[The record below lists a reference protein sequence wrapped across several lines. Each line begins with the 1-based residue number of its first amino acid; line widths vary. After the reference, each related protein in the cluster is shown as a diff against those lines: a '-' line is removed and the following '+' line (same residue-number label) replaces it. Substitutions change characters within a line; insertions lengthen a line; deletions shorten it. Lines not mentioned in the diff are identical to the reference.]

1 MGRYSSFANLLKDQ
15 ATHDRLP
22 EVLFTDN
29 ADLRSS
35 TSRLAIA
42 SVSDNE
48 VSVENIID
56 VVNEFD
62 EFDSNRYEY
71 GTMFSSFEAIS
82 NTFAAKL
89 KEGVDTLHGVKD
101 TVSELKDK
109 YEEMVGLR
117 IAEDPTLA
125 KICGISKEL
134 HMNNI
139 SWNFLDEVDERSVVT
154 ELHDKIGHDPD
165 HEITPGFIGLVINA
179 MPCAN
184 KTTVVDLKRVKIE
197 ANAFNSII
205 EKLMNFIP
213 GETKETVAG
222 LFTNLCN
229 LDQGGCELAARSA
242 RNFIDGKTANKINDI
257 MHIAVAYNKLFD
269 AMNAVDIDLS
279 ASTMEELGKHVD
291 AMHAISST
299 MLYIAMYY
307 RNNLYK
313 DAVLVPG
320 PFVNTDNFDEFESN
334 GGTVTTIV
342 HHYNKFYDT
351 INVPIRG
358 VSGTFILKSAER
370 LEAEAS
376 SESIKNVAIINNE
389 KKRIERGSF
398 IRTSVEYLKTQKL
411 SSKFF
416 NGADLDKYAA
426 AVYDSMPNVPVES
439 RFYKLLINAI
449 HPNTI
454 TSMLYDRIS
463 KEYVDYAAKTGK
475 LSKET
480 CEELDEKV
488 YADMISEYLVN
499 QGILVV

>member
-1 MGRYSSFANLLKDQ
+1 MGRYISFANLLKDQ
-15 ATHDRLP
+15 ATHDSLP

-29 ADLRSS
+29 ADLRS
-35 TSRLAIA
+35 TTNRLAIA

-56 VVNEFD
+56 VVKEFD

-71 GTMFSSFEAIS
+71 GTMFNSFEAIS
-82 NTFAAKL
+82 NAFAAKL
-89 KEGVDTLHGVKD
+89 KEGVETLHAVKD
-101 TVSELKDK
+101 TVTELKDAH
-109 YEEMVGLR
+109 EEMVALR

-134 HMNNI
+134 HMNNVM
-139 SWNFLDEVDERSVVT
+139 WNYLDEVDEREVVT
-154 ELHDKIGHDPD
+154 NLHEKIGHDPD
-165 HEITPGFIGLVINA
+165 HDITPGFVGLIINA

-184 KTTVVDLKRVKIE
+184 KTNIVALNKIKLE
-197 ANAFNSII
+197 ASVFNGIV

-229 LDQGGCELAARSA
+229 LDQIGCELAARSA
-242 RNFIDGKTANKINDI
+242 RMFLDGKSSGKINDI
-257 MHIAVAYNKLFD
+257 MHIAVANNKLFD
-269 AMNAVDIDLS
+269 ALKSIDIDLS
-279 ASTMEELGKHVD
+279 ASTMDELSKHVD
-291 AMHAISST
+291 AMHSICST

-307 RNNLYK
+307 RNTIYK

-320 PFVNTDNFDEFESN
+320 PFVNSDNFDAFEN
-334 GGTVTTIV
+334 EGGSVTTIV
-342 HHYNKFYDT
+342 HHYNKFFDT
-351 INVPIRG
+351 VNVPIRG
-358 VSGTFILKSAER
+358 VSGQFILKSAKK
-370 LEAEAS
+370 LEEEAS
-376 SESIKNVAIINNE
+376 SEAIKNVAIVNNE
-389 KKRIERGSF
+389 KKRIDRGSF
-398 IRTSVEYLKTQKL
+398 VRTSVEFLKNQKL

-416 NGADLDKYAA
+416 EGADLDKYAA
-426 AVYDSMPNVPVES
+426 AVYDSMPNTPIES

-463 KEYVDYAAKTGK
+463 KEYADYASKTGK